1 MMRIGRHKN
10 IKSEKGASAVEFAL
24 ILPILVILIFA
35 IFQFG
40 IAYNNYIALTHAARE
55 GARLAAVNFDE
66 DPGIDE
72 FKDRVRDSAPS
83 VTIQSIDLLG
93 ENGDIGD
100 SVSVTVTGEVL
111 NIEIPLAGSW
121 PVQLTSTATL
131 RIEQ

>member
-1 MMRIGRHKN
+1 MRIIRHRI

-24 ILPILVILIFA
+24 ILPILIILVFGIV
-35 IFQFG
+35 QFG

-55 GARLAAVNFDE
+55 GARLAAVNMDE
-66 DPGIDE
+66 IEGIAWFE
-72 FKDRVRDSAPS
+72 NRIKESAPS
-83 VTIQSIDLLG
+83 VSIESITLSGQDG
-93 ENGDIGD
+93 NIGD
-100 SVSVTVTGEVL
+100 SVAVTVTGEVL